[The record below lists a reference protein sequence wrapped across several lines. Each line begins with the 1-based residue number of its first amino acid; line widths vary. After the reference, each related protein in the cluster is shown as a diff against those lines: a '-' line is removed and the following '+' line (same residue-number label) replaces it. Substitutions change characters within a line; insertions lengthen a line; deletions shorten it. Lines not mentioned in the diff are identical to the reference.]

1 MKKQQYL
8 VFDIETAPLDFE
20 TLSESQQEYILRKTN
35 TEEEIQY
42 KKFEM
47 ALSPITAQVVCIGTQ
62 MMQLTDEG
70 AWEVLGRAA
79 LSVNNDFDYGQK
91 ELIKLS
97 TGDDC
102 YLTNEAKLLDDFWAI
117 LRKYDHSTLI
127 SFNGRNFDAP
137 FLMLRSAIHRIKPS
151 RNLMSGTKFNYP
163 LHIDLIDEL
172 TFYNPSPYSA
182 SKRFNFDF
190 YTRTFGI
197 KSPKSEGVD
206 GSMVGEYFRD
216 GKILEISEYCMR
228 DINATWELFLIWNSY
243 LRYK

>member
-8 VFDIETAPLDFE
+8 IFDIETAPLDFE
-20 TLSESQQEYILRKTN
+20 SLSESQQEYILRNTN
-35 TEEEIQY
+35 TDEEIQN

-47 ALSPITAQVVCIGTQ
+47 ALTPITAQVVCIGTQ
-62 MMQLTDEG
+62 MMQSTDEG
-70 AWEVLGRAA
+70 GWEVIGRAA
-79 LSVNNDFDYGQK
+79 LSVDNSFENGKK
-91 ELIKLS
+91 EAITLT
-97 TGDDC
+97 TGDQC
-102 YLTNEAKLLDDFWAI
+102 FITNEAKLLEDFWAI
-117 LRKYDHSTLI
+117 LRKYDSAVLI
-127 SFNGRNFDAP
+127 SFNGRSFDAP

-206 GSMVGEYFRD
+206 GSMVGIMFNE
-216 GKILEISEYCMR
+216 GKIVEISEYCMR
-228 DINATWELFLIWNSY
+228 DINATWELFLIWYNY
-243 LRYK
+243 LKF

>member
-8 VFDIETAPLDFE
+8 IFDIETAPLDFE
-20 TLSESQQEYILRKTN
+20 KLSESQQEYILRHTSN
-35 TEEEIQY
+35 EEEVQA

-62 MMQLTDEG
+62 LMQSGEQD
-70 AWEVLGRAA
+70 AWEQVGRAA
-79 LSVNNDFDYGQK
+79 LSLNNDLQYGEK
-91 ELIKLS
+91 EHVKLS

-102 YLTNEAKLLDDFWAI
+102 YITNEAKLLEDFWAI
-117 LRKYDHSTLI
+117 LRKYENAVLI

-137 FLMLRSAIHRIKPS
+137 FLMLRSAIQRIKPS

-163 LHIDLIDEL
+163 MHIDLIDEL

-206 GSMVGEYFRD
+206 GSMVGELFRQ
-216 GKILEISEYCMR
+216 GKHVEIAEYCMR
-228 DINATWELFLIWNSY
+228 DINATWELFLIWNQY
-243 LRYK
+243 LRF